1 MMVVVMICADILIC
15 IQSCIHLL
23 SLTAVKDCIAAHKF
37 QLPRSSQFHLQ
48 ARHQLHSD
56 YWLFDH
62 VDFDYVI
69 SASFWQRTGTS
80 LQLRRK

>member
-37 QLPRSSQFHLQ
+37 HLPRSSQFHLQ
-48 ARHQLHSD
+48 ALIN
-56 YWLFDH
+56 YILIIGFLTTW
-62 VDFDYVI
+62 I
-69 SASFWQRTGTS
+69 STT
-80 LQLRRK
+80 